1 MDTSADWDK
10 AAEILHGGGLRGDNF
25 DPFILYSF
33 TPSLKAYSHKVG
45 SVSVSVGV
53 VGVCLWVWWV
63 GCMCIPVRYVCLG
76 LIVYISLSVGV
87 VGGCTSECGCSW
99 GVYL

>member
-53 VGVCLWVWWV
+53 VGVCLWVWLGV
-63 GCMCIPVRYVCLG
+63 PVDVIGCA
-76 LIVYISLSVGV
+76 
-87 VGGCTSECGCSW
+87 CGCVCGCGW
-99 GVYL
+99 DVPVCE